1 MPKLRMWNGNAWNL
15 VDTNAIQIGG
25 KLVNLTG
32 LDHGETLVYDS
43 STDSFVAGASASRGG
58 DVLTPLR
65 SRQTLSQQTNTA
77 NINIPQF
84 RHGIDAIFVF
94 QNGMYIHEE
103 TDYEVVEDNQIR
115 LKNGQWAAG
124 TLIEIVVHQ
133 ISSSEQA
140 LLDTKL
146 HENPQVIN
154 ELQLQIMELRQELS
168 ELRSQMVE
176 Q

>member
-32 LDHGETLVYDS
+32 IDHGETLVYDS

-58 DVLTPLR
+58 DVLAPLR

-103 TDYEVVEDNQIR
+103 ADYDVVEENQIR

-133 ISSSEQA
+133 ISSSEEPS
-140 LLDTKL
+140 LDTTL
-146 HENPQVIN
+146 RENPQVIN
-154 ELQLQIMELRQELS
+154 ELQLQILKLQREILELKTQL
-168 ELRSQMVE
+168 VE
-176 Q
+176 K